1 MNFKSL
7 IPKSI
12 KLQLKIIQR
21 KKADKDKVFATIQTS
36 KNDYQYKIT
45 TEQEIKKGLFYENK
59 IHNITTAANK
69 TESIIIQ
76 PGELFSFWKIVGRPN
91 KKNNYKQGRNIVKG
105 KVSSEIG
112 GGLCQLSSIIYIT
125 ALKANLEIIER
136 YNHSVDIYKEED
148 RFTPLG
154 ADATVV
160 YGYKDLRIKNNYSFP
175 IRFSFTFIDSNIN
188 CHIESPEQITE
199 KQLNFVRDY
208 KENKV
213 EVTTSLDSNIH
224 CVSIYEIMAL

>member
-1 MNFKSL
+1 MNLKSF

-12 KLQLKIIQR
+12 KLRIKIIQR
-21 KKADKDKVFATIQTS
+21 KRADKNIAFATFRTIEGDF
-36 KNDYQYKIT
+36 NFKIT

-59 IHNITTAANK
+59 IHNIKTAANK
-69 TESIIIQ
+69 TERIIIQ
-76 PGELFSFWKIVGRPN
+76 SGELFSFWKAVGIPN
-91 KKNNYKQGRNIVKG
+91 KKNNYKQGRNIVNG
-105 KVSSEIG
+105 KVSAEIG

-125 ALKANLEIIER
+125 SLKANLEIIER

-175 IRFSFTFIDSNIN
+175 IRFSFTFVDTQIICHLESLENIL
-188 CHIESPEQITE
+188 E
-199 KQLNFVRDY
+199 KRLDFIRDY
-208 KENKV
+208 KENCID
-213 EVTTSLDSNIH
+213 VTTTLDSNNH
-224 CVSIYEIMAL
+224 CVSSYKTME